1 MTGRFV
7 GRRPAWE
14 VSLGRVAKLPTR
26 RLEGIDCRSM
36 LQSQCAPCHPTN
48 IVNPGPNDFT
58 EVLGARIGRNETK
71 TLIETDGD
79 TDKPAVDVDDV

>member
-1 MTGRFV
+1 
-7 GRRPAWE
+7 
-14 VSLGRVAKLPTR
+14 
-26 RLEGIDCRSM
+26 M
-36 LQSQCAPCHPTN
+36 LQSQCAPCHLTN

>member
-1 MTGRFV
+1 
-7 GRRPAWE
+7 
-14 VSLGRVAKLPTR
+14 
-26 RLEGIDCRSM
+26 M
-36 LQSQCAPCHPTN
+36 LQRQCAPCHPTN